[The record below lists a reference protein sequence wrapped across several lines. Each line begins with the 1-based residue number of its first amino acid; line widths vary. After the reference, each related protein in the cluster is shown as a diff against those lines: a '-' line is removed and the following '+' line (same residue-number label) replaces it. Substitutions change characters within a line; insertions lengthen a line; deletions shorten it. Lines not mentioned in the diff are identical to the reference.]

1 MNAHSR
7 AKTTPRSRELLIQ
20 RVEAEGW
27 SRREAATAFGL
38 SRRTVQKWVRR
49 WRQEGLSG
57 LETRSSRP
65 SGCPSAT
72 PESVRRRIEELRR
85 HRLTGS
91 AIAELVRLPRS
102 TVSRLLRRMGLG
114 RLSALDPK
122 PAVVRYEHSEPGSLL
137 HVDTKKLGRFHRA
150 GHRVTGNRT
159 VDSHGAGWEFAHV
172 SVDDHSRVAYVE
184 MLPDERET
192 TVFSFFERML
202 DWFADRGVLVRRVM
216 TDNGSAYRSRS
227 LRALLESRGIRH
239 IFTRPYRPR
248 TNGKAERFIQ
258 SALREW
264 AYRRPYRTSYQR
276 RKALLPWLHHYNFH
290 RKHHSLAGLP
300 PASRVNNLLSYDS

>member
-1 MNAHSR
+1 
-7 AKTTPRSRELLIQ
+7 
-20 RVEAEGW
+20 
-27 SRREAATAFGL
+27 
-38 SRRTVQKWVRR
+38 
-49 WRQEGLSG
+49 
-57 LETRSSRP
+57 
-65 SGCPSAT
+65 
-72 PESVRRRIEELRR
+72 
-85 HRLTGS
+85 
-91 AIAELVRLPRS
+91 
-102 TVSRLLRRMGLG
+102 MGLG

-122 PAVVRYEHSEPGSLL
+122 PQVVRYEHSEPGSLI
-137 HVDTKKLGRFHRA
+137 HVDTKKLGRFRRA

-159 VDSHGAGWEFAHV
+159 VDSQGAGWEFAHV

-192 TVFSFFERML
+192 TVCSFFERML
-202 DWFADRGVLVRRVM
+202 DWYADRGVLVRRVM

-227 LRALLESRGIRH
+227 LRARLESRGIRH

-264 AYRRPYRTSYQR
+264 AYRRPYTTSYQR
-276 RKALLPWLHHYNFH
+276 RKALPRWLHHYNFH

-300 PASRVNNLLSYDS
+300 PASRVNNLLSFDS